1 MGRVRGGPDVNDPTL
16 LSIAEAGAAFR
27 AGTLTATDLALAQL
41 DRISALNPTIR
52 AFVAVTPDLAM
63 TAAGRADAD
72 FAQGIDKGPMQ
83 GIGFAI
89 KDLMDLQGLPTT
101 CGSRQQP
108 STPALQDAEVVA
120 RLRAAGAV
128 PLGKLATYEYALV
141 GPSFDGLHPPATN
154 PWNTD
159 HITGG
164 SSSGSAAAVAAG
176 MVRCAV
182 GTDTGGSIR
191 SPAAYC
197 GVVGLKPTKGAVPL
211 TGVFPLSEDLDHVGP
226 LAATVA
232 DAALMAQAMGVHAAA
247 HLGQQVQGMTIGY
260 ARDWFASDPAT
271 APDVLVAMDRA
282 LSDLSLLGC
291 RVTLITLPDYAE
303 IEALGITL
311 LQYQAFEVHKHALG
325 SGNYGKQAVETLLS
339 GQHITAAE
347 FAAAQVRA
355 ATLRT
360 EFAGSLA
367 QFDAIATA
375 NVLSTAPPFSAFAA
389 DRAVWTAMR
398 TLPFNITG
406 HPVLALPI
414 GLSGDLPIGMQLIG
428 PDDSEAKLCQ
438 IGDAFERATDHA
450 TLRPSLSPN

>member
-1 MGRVRGGPDVNDPTL
+1 MTDPTRL
-16 LSIAEAGAAFR
+16 TIAEAGAAFR
-27 AGTLTATDLALAQL
+27 AGTLTATELAQAQL
-41 DRISALNPTIR
+41 NRIDALNPKIH
-52 AFVAVTPDLAM
+52 AFVAVTANLAL
-63 TAAGRADAD
+63 AAAAQADAD
-72 FAQGIDKGPMQ
+72 FANGIDRGPMQ

-108 STPALQDAEVVA
+108 DTPAAQDAEVVA
-120 RLRAAGAV
+120 RLRAEGAV

-141 GPSFDGLHPPATN
+141 GPSFDGLHPPAVN
-154 PWNTD
+154 PWNID

-176 MVRCAV
+176 MLRCAV

-211 TGVFPLSEDLDHVGP
+211 TGVFPLSVDLDHVGP

-232 DAALMAQAMGVHAAA
+232 DAALMAQAMGMDAATRLGLPVH
-247 HLGQQVQGMTIGY
+247 GMSIGY
-260 ARDWFASDPAT
+260 ARDWFAKDPAT
-271 APDVLVAMDRA
+271 TPDVLVAMDQA
-282 LSDLSLLGC
+282 MSDLSLLGC
-291 RVTLITLPDYAE
+291 RVTLISLPDYAE

-311 LQYQAFEVHKHALG
+311 LQYQALEVHKHAIV
-325 SGNYGKQAVETLLS
+325 SGKYGQQAMETLLS
-339 GQHITAAE
+339 SQHITAAE
-347 FAAAQVRA
+347 FAAARVRA
-355 ATLRT
+355 DDFRT
-360 EFAGSLA
+360 EITALLA
-367 QFDAIATA
+367 PFDAIATA
-375 NVLSTAPPFSAFAA
+375 NVLSTAPPFSALAA
-389 DRAVWTAMR
+389 NRAVWTAMR

-414 GLSGDLPIGMQLIG
+414 GFSNGLPIGMQLIG
-428 PDDSEAKLCQ
+428 PNLSEARLCQ

-450 TLRPSLSPN
+450 AMRPNL

>member
-1 MGRVRGGPDVNDPTL
+1 MGRVRGGPDVTDPIRLT
-16 LSIAEAGAAFR
+16 IAEAGAAFR
-27 AGTLTATDLALAQL
+27 AGTLTSTELAQAQL
-41 DRISALNPTIR
+41 DRIDALNLKIR
-52 AFVAVTPDLAM
+52 AFVAVTADLAL
-63 TAAGRADAD
+63 AAAAQADAD
-72 FAQGIDKGPMQ
+72 FANGIDRGPMQ

-89 KDLMDLQGLPTT
+89 KDLMDMAGLPTT

-108 STPALQDAEVVA
+108 DTPAAQDAEVVA

-141 GPSFDGLHPPATN
+141 GPSFDGLHPPAVN

-197 GVVGLKPTKGAVPL
+197 GVVGLKPTKGMVPL
-211 TGVFPLSEDLDHVGP
+211 TGIFPLSADLDHVGP
-226 LAATVA
+226 LAAMVA
-232 DAALMAQAMGVHAAA
+232 DAALMAQTMGLDAAA
-247 HLGQQVQGMTIGY
+247 RLGQTVQGMSIGY
-260 ARDWFASDPAT
+260 ARDWFAKDPAT
-271 APDVLVAMDRA
+271 APDVLVAMDQA
-282 LSDLSLLGC
+282 MSDLSLLGC
-291 RVTLITLPDYAE
+291 RVTLISLPDYAE
-303 IEALGITL
+303 IEALGTTL
-311 LQYQAFEVHKHALG
+311 LQYQALEVHKHKIVTG
-325 SGNYGKQAVETLLS
+325 KYGQQAMETLLS

-347 FAAAQVRA
+347 FAAARVRA
-355 ATLRT
+355 GDLCA
-360 EFAGSLA
+360 EFTALLA
-367 QFDAIATA
+367 PFDAIAAA

-389 DRAVWTAMR
+389 NRAVWTAMR

-414 GLSGDLPIGMQLIG
+414 GFSNGLPIGMQLIG
-428 PDDSEAKLCQ
+428 SDHAEARLCQ
-438 IGDAFERATDHA
+438 IGDAFERATDHSA
-450 TLRPSLSPN
+450 MRPNL